1 MRQGVQL
8 DPATFKEVIR
18 NAPLISIDL
27 IVRNG
32 EDEYLLGQRR
42 NAPAQGKWFVPGGR
56 IYKNEILEQALKRVI
71 HEELGL
77 EGVLTPPKFLGVFD
91 HIYDDNVFGDSSFGT
106 HYVVLAHALD
116 FDLSLTQ
123 LPVVQHR
130 EYRWWSRED
139 ILTSSDVHMF
149 TQAYFK

>member
-1 MRQGVQL
+1 MQL

-27 IVRNG
+27 IVRNAKH
-32 EDEYLLGQRR
+32 EFLLGQRR

-56 IYKNEILEQALKRVI
+56 IYKNEIFEQALTRVI

-77 EGVLTPPKFLGVFD
+77 EGISNAPKFLGIFD
-91 HIYDDNVFGDSSFGT
+91 HMYDDNVFSDSSFGT
-106 HYVVLAHALD
+106 HYIVLAHALD
-116 FDLSLTQ
+116 FDLPLTQ

-139 ILTSSDVHMF
+139 LLDSSDVHRF